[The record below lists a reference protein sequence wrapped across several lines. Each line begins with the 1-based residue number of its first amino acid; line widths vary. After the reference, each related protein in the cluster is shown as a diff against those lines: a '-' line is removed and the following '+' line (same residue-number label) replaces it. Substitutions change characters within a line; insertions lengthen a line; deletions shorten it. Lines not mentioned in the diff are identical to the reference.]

1 MEHQIFEVGAIRAN
15 HFSLFL
21 TGGQIVFL
29 RADWG
34 GGEKEIGNG
43 CGCLSCLLGVKIS
56 DLVPLKVS
64 QT

>member
-1 MEHQIFEVGAIRAN
+1 MEHQIFEVGATRAN
-15 HFSLFL
+15 HFSFFNWGANRFL
-21 TGGQIVFL
+21 G
-29 RADWG
+29 ADW
-34 GGEKEIGNG
+34 GGEKEIGNE